1 MRRFPAAFYCVAA
14 WALACGPAGAQDVN
28 FLRVAYP
35 ERPPAPTEPSVVI
48 KPAAT
53 PAATMP
59 AAAPMPVV
67 PPKPLARAPV
77 VPHEVVK
84 HVKLRRPGRGP
95 TGPVTVPAA
104 DVLVMMVRGTL
115 ASVNHANFTENYSV
129 LHEMTTPA
137 LQARVTAAQF
147 GRAFADLRKQNL
159 DLSPA
164 LVLNPQFTP
173 TPSVTPQGALRLAGY
188 FPSKPLQINFAIDYR
203 PVDGFWLVDGLS
215 VSTLRTDA
223 PDAPV
228 HRGTAASATSTP
240 TAIRPAPFADFDF
253 FDKRRTLASPSRFTH
268 TTHFGPGRTFASSD
282 RL

>member
-1 MRRFPAAFYCVAA
+1 MRRFPAALYCVAA
-14 WALACGPAGAQDVN
+14 LVLACGPAGAQDVN
-28 FLRVAYP
+28 FVRVAYP

-53 PAATMP
+53 PP
-59 AAAPMPVV
+59 AAAPIPAV
-67 PPKPLARAPV
+67 PPKPAVRAPV
-77 VPHEVVK
+77 VPHEVVR

-95 TGPVTVPAA
+95 SGPVAVPTG

-115 ASVNHANFTENYSV
+115 ASVNHANFTGNYSV

-147 GRAFADLRKQNL
+147 GRAFSDLRNQNL

-164 LVLNPQFTP
+164 LVLNPQFTS

-203 PVDGFWLVDGLS
+203 PVDGFWLVDSLS

-228 HRGTAASATSTP
+228 HPGTAASLITEP
-240 TAIRPAPFADFDF
+240 TANRIVAAFASFDA
-253 FDKRRTLASPSRFTH
+253 FDKRPALASPSHFTH
-268 TTHFGPGRTFASSD
+268 AAHFGPGRSFASNG
-282 RL
+282 R

>member
-1 MRRFPAAFYCVAA
+1 
-14 WALACGPAGAQDVN
+14 
-28 FLRVAYP
+28 
-35 ERPPAPTEPSVVI
+35 
-48 KPAAT
+48 
-53 PAATMP
+53 
-59 AAAPMPVV
+59 MPVV

-203 PVDGFWLVDGLS
+203 PVDGFWLVDSLS

-223 PDAPV
+223 P
-228 HRGTAASATSTP
+228 GTAASVTTDP
-240 TAIRPAPFADFDF
+240 TANRIAAAFASFDA
-253 FDKRRTLASPSRFTH
+253 FDKRPALASPSHFTH
-268 TTHFGPGRTFASSD
+268 ATHFGPGRSFASNA
-282 RL
+282 R